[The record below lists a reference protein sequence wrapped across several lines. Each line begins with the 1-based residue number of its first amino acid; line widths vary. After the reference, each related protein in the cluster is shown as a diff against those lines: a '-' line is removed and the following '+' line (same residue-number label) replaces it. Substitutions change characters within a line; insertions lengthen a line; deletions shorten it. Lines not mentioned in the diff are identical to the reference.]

1 MATGCAFCARTQSGT
16 GMKSVSAFELVLRGL
31 VLAALLAPPAFAQPM
46 RSGAPNQDPS
56 SRDEPEKRAPSNPT
70 NSAQPEKKPASVTLE
85 ALRLPARAVLVLYD
99 EAKDALQLLPKLVV
113 MTPLEYQR
121 LQDQLEELRSQLR
134 ADKPESP
141 SGCKLRGRV
150 DGDLVRLQAQFEF
163 HTELPHA
170 TVRLGC
176 QKAWPI
182 SAKMDGKTPWLRQT
196 DDGLVLVAETPG
208 KHEAIVELLVPVVAR
223 RGPRG
228 SERSLDLD
236 LPRAA
241 ITSLERLE
249 LPAGVTEVR
258 LGTRSLK
265 PQKQPNKT
273 ELLENVLAGPGP
285 VNRLDLS
292 WQPPRHEGA
301 GIAAPVF
308 AVGEHIIV
316 RVNDAEIW
324 TEAEITLRVL
334 RGEMSKWRIR
344 MPAPGATAAELKLAA
359 VEEDRVAT
367 IAKQQE
373 GSFVNW
379 DVSLKDPGSETLR
392 LSLQVRQPRSRSRL
406 GIGPI
411 VVVGA
416 TTQRGEIEIRAA
428 EDLRLSYEESAEL
441 NRRELTEEQRRDKVR
456 AAYAFGSLADGGTAA
471 TPLVSIQVEEVK
483 GAVEVKAL
491 HALRLREN
499 DKDQAS
505 SWQLVSRLEV
515 TPLRTGV
522 DRLEIT
528 LPAGYQY
535 DRSIGPMPAELV
547 EEVGTDQAGHLV
559 IKMAQKQSKPFAFSI
574 TGSYALPN
582 ETVRAADLEL
592 PRPLTWGDERGNTG
606 QRFPVLDRGSETT
619 VQIPEGLEL
628 FDPANGRSLE
638 PAPAKALGGLSSLL
652 APIAGRPSN
661 AGLREY
667 TRSSERFLGH
677 IELNWRPYRPEM
689 PVEAIVDVS
698 VSASRVRVRERLQF
712 QFLQPPPPQV
722 TLRTQR
728 GFELEAVEGGRFVGD
743 MDANGTRD
751 LILQTPVGKVHTV
764 TLDYLIPLPPLGQ
777 SGERTVLVPLF
788 QAQAAT
794 RGRTRVRVWSD
805 ADLLVSPAT
814 KEWSVGLPEIVADRD
829 SLPVLVLNGGLAD
842 VVPLRYQ
849 ASPNPPAAV
858 LIDRALVR
866 VVVGDDRSLAY
877 RTRFVLERLADHRI
891 ELEFPVLLGRGSG
904 VMATLGGKRLPLTFL
919 DASGKEAEIGKLAR
933 LAVEPELYRQPVIL
947 EVAFNIDPDRLD
959 DPSRWQI
966 KMEPVVLR
974 NAVLQ
979 GRVRWQVETPGDMVP
994 LLARDGYTREQR
1006 WGWRGWLWGPRP
1018 AATAAELDQWLQGG
1032 LAPPAPDTGDPS
1044 LVCWKSSLG
1053 EMRLQLAPVRF
1064 WLLLCSLSA
1073 LLLVVVLTVVSMP
1086 GYVYGLILALVT
1098 LAIGAM
1104 GLFWPD
1110 LLGLAAFGC
1119 EPALLIL
1126 CVLVGVR
1133 WRMHH
1138 RYRRQM
1144 VFMPGFQQ
1152 IKNGSSLT
1160 RKDGSKVRRDL
1171 PTVEAQAGKNG
1182 PIGPEA
1188 QP

>member
-1 MATGCAFCARTQSGT
+1 MN
-16 GMKSVSAFELVLRGL
+16 SVSAFELVLRSL

-46 RSGAPNQDPS
+46 RSAAPYQEPG
-56 SRDEPEKRAPSNPT
+56 SRDEPEKRAVSNPISST
-70 NSAQPEKKPASVTLE
+70 QPEKKPASVTLE
-85 ALRLPARAVLVLYD
+85 ALKLPARAVLVLYE

-113 MTPLEYQR
+113 MTPQEYQR
-121 LQDQLEELRSQLR
+121 IQDQLEQLRSQAR

-141 SGCKLRGRV
+141 SVCKLRGRV

-163 HTELPHA
+163 HTELPRA

-176 QKAWPI
+176 LKAWPI

-208 KHEAIVELLVPVVAR
+208 KHEAIVELLVPVVSR

-228 SERSLDLD
+228 PERSLDLD

-258 LGTRSLK
+258 LGNRSLK
-265 PQKQPNKT
+265 PRKQENRT
-273 ELLENVLAGPGP
+273 EVLENVLAGPGP
-285 VNRLDLS
+285 VDRLDLT
-292 WQPPRHEGA
+292 WQPPRHEGTTV
-301 GIAAPVF
+301 AAPVF
-308 AVGEHIIV
+308 AVNERIIV

-334 RGEMSKWRIR
+334 RGEMSKWRVR
-344 MPAPGATAAELKLAA
+344 MPAPGATAVELKLAA
-359 VEEDRVAT
+359 QEEDRVAT
-367 IAKQQE
+367 IAKQLE
-373 GSFVNW
+373 GNFVNW
-379 DVSLKDPGSETLR
+379 DVSLKDPTSEILH

-411 VVVGA
+411 VVAGA

-428 EDLRLSYEESAEL
+428 EDLRLSYDESPEL
-441 NRRELTEEQRRDKVR
+441 SRRELTEEQRRDKVR
-456 AAYAFGSLADGGTAA
+456 AAYAFGSLADGGA
-471 TPLVSIQVEEVK
+471 TVNPLISIQVEEVK
-483 GAVEVKAL
+483 GAVEVKAV
-491 HALRLREN
+491 HILRLLELEKN
-499 DKDQAS
+499 QSS

-515 TPLRTGV
+515 TPIRTGV

-547 EEVGTDQAGHLV
+547 EEVSTDQAGHLV
-559 IKMAQKQSKPFAFSI
+559 IKMAQKQAKPFAFAI
-574 TGSYALPN
+574 TGSYPLPN
-582 ETVRAADLEL
+582 EPMRSATLEL
-592 PRPLTWGDERGNTG
+592 PRPLTWGDERSNTG
-606 QRFPVLDRGSETT
+606 QRFSVLDRGSDVT

-628 FDPANGRSLE
+628 FDPANGRGLE
-638 PAPAKALGGLSSLL
+638 PRATKALGSLSSLF
-652 APIAGRPSN
+652 APIAGRPTN
-661 AGLREY
+661 AGLRDY
-667 TRSSERFLGH
+667 TWSSERFLEH

-689 PVEAIVDVS
+689 PVDAIVDIS
-698 VSASRVRVRERLQF
+698 VSAGRAHVRERLQF

-743 MDANGTRD
+743 MDVNGTRD

-764 TLDYLIPLPPLGQ
+764 TLDYLIPLQLLVEG
-777 SGERTVLVPLF
+777 SERTALIPLF

-794 RGRTRVRVWSD
+794 RGRTRIRIWSD
-805 ADLLVSPAT
+805 ADMLVSPAT
-814 KEWSVGLPEIVADRD
+814 KDWSVGLPEIVADRD
-829 SLPVLVLNGGLAD
+829 SLPGLVLNGGLAD

-849 ASPNPPAAV
+849 TSPNPPAAV
-858 LIDRALVR
+858 LIDRVLVR
-866 VVVGDDRSLAY
+866 VVIGDDGSLSY
-877 RTRFVLERLADHRI
+877 RTRFVLERLSDHRL

-904 VMATLGGKRLPLTFL
+904 VAATLGGKRLPLTFL
-919 DASGKEAEIGKLAR
+919 DASGREAEIGKLAR
-933 LAVEPELYRQPVIL
+933 LVLEPELYRQPVIL
-947 EVAFNIDPDRLD
+947 EVAFNIDPNRLD

-966 KMEPVVLR
+966 KLQPVVLH
-974 NAVLQ
+974 NAALQ
-979 GRVRWQVETPGDMVP
+979 GRVRWQVEAPSDVVA

-1018 AATAAELDQWLQGG
+1018 AVTAAELDQWLQGG
-1032 LAPPAPDTGDPS
+1032 LAPAAPDTGDPS

-1073 LLLVVVLTVVSMP
+1073 LLLVIVLTVVSMP
-1086 GYVYGLILALVT
+1086 GYLYGLILALFT
-1098 LAIGAM
+1098 LLIGAI

-1119 EPALLIL
+1119 EPALVIL
-1126 CVLVGVR
+1126 CVLLGLR
-1133 WRMHH
+1133 WRLHH
-1138 RYRRQM
+1138 RYRQQM

-1152 IKNGSSLT
+1152 IKNGSSLN

-1171 PTVEAQAGKNG
+1171 PTVEAQAARNV
-1182 PIGPEA
+1182 PVGPES